1 MTGTTH
7 TRGEV
12 TFTLDGKEYTV
23 LPNVKA
29 ILAIEQ
35 ATGKPILQVGIDAM
49 SLGITVNSAVL
60 FHALRANGIKDV
72 TFDEVAEGLMNDI
85 GTKEQELFKASS
97 RSSTASS
104 RRLSAPRKV
113 EERVGHWADAYAEF
127 AMGVLHWTP
136 DAFYAATLHDL
147 HRALTGWK
155 RVNGIKD
162 EPRKLASPPPMSRTS
177 ASG

>member
-85 GTKEQELFKASS
+85 GTKEQELFKAS
-97 RSSTASS
+97 
-104 RRLSAPRKV
+104 LSFLNGIFPKV
-113 EERVGHWADAYAEF
+113 E
-127 AMGVLHWTP
+127 
-136 DAFYAATLHDL
+136 
-147 HRALTGWK
+147 
-155 RVNGIKD
+155 
-162 EPRKLASPPPMSRTS
+162 RTEGKSKS
-177 ASG
+177 A